1 MILEIE
7 DKKYDIGWEPFDE
20 KISSLK
26 RKKTIK
32 IQIPLNLQ
40 RIDHSSAF
48 DYFKSLT
55 TIDKVKVSKHNYS
68 WVFLNCKIKIDK
80 VNLSPSDWSSPYSV
94 MLGQYPNTQDN
105 AILTLHIIFDDVIG
119 SHSDEL
125 LKGKIRDKKLNELLK
140 QSDK

>member
-1 MILEIE
+1 MIFEIE
-7 DKKYDIGWEPFDE
+7 DKKYDMSWEPFDE

-26 RKKTIK
+26 LKKTIK

-94 MLGQYPNTQDN
+94 LGDN
-105 AILTLHIIFDDVIG
+105 KLLTLHIIFDDVIG
-119 SHSDEL
+119 SHTDEL

>member
-7 DKKYDIGWEPFDE
+7 DKKYDMGWEPFDE

-32 IQIPLNLQ
+32 VSIPLNLQ
-40 RIDHSSAF
+40 RISHSESL

-55 TIDKVKVSKHNYS
+55 IIDKIKISKHNYS
-68 WVFLNCKIKIDK
+68 WVFLNCIIDK
-80 VNLSPSDWSSPYSV
+80 IHLEGAKFVERVWGNDD
-94 MLGQYPNTQDN
+94 Q
-105 AILTLHIIFDDVIG
+105 ILKLDIIFEDVIG
-119 SHSDEL
+119 SHSEDL

-140 QSDK
+140 QTDK

>member
-7 DKKYDIGWEPFDE
+7 DKKYDIGWKPFDE

-40 RIDHSSAF
+40 RIDHSLAF

-80 VNLSPSDWSSPYSV
+80 VNLFF
-94 MLGQYPNTQDN
+94 GDN
-105 AILTLHIIFDDVIG
+105 KLLTLHIIFDDVIG
-119 SHSDEL
+119 SHTDEL

>member
-1 MILEIE
+1 MIFEIE
-7 DKKYDIGWEPFDE
+7 DKKYDMSWEPFDE

-55 TIDKVKVSKHNYS
+55 TIDKVKVSKNNYS
-68 WVFLNCKIKIDK
+68 WVFLNCTIDK
-80 VNLSPSDWSSPYSV
+80 IHLAPTKWNDPYSA
-94 MLGQYPNTQDN
+94 LGDN
-105 AILTLHIIFDDVIG
+105 KIVTIDIIFEDVIG
-119 SHSDEL
+119 SHNDEL
-125 LKGKIRDKKLNELLK
+125 LKGKLRDKKLNELLK

>member
-7 DKKYDIGWEPFDE
+7 DKKYDIGYGTFDE

-40 RIDHSSAF
+40 RIDHSLTF
-48 DYFKSLT
+48 DYFKGLET
-55 TIDKVKVSKHNYS
+55 VDKIKISKNRYS
-68 WVFLNCKIKIDK
+68 WVFLNCKIKINK
-80 VNLSPSDWSSPYSV
+80 INLSPSDWSSPYSV
-94 MLGQYPNTQDN
+94 LGDN
-105 AILTLHIIFDDVIG
+105 KLLTLHIIFDDVIG
-119 SHSDEL
+119 SHTDEL

-140 QSDK
+140 

>member
-7 DKKYDIGWEPFDE
+7 NNKYNMVYEVFDE

-26 RKKTIK
+26 RNKIIK
-32 IQIPLNLQ
+32 IQIPL
-40 RIDHSSAF
+40 HSLAF

-55 TIDKVKVSKHNYS
+55 KIDKVKVSKHNYS
-68 WVFLNCKIKIDK
+68 WLFLNCTIDK
-80 VNLSPSDWSSPYSV
+80 IHLAPTKWPSLD
-94 MLGQYPNTQDN
+94 DN
-105 AILTLHIIFDDVIG
+105 KIVTIDIIFDDVIG

>member
-32 IQIPLNLQ
+32 VQIPLNLQ

-68 WVFLNCKIKIDK
+68 WIFLNCKIDSFFDCYYDK
-80 VNLSPSDWSSPYSV
+80 VLKLD
-94 MLGQYPNTQDN
+94 
-105 AILTLHIIFDDVIG
+105 IIFDDVIG

-140 QSDK
+140 QTDK

>member
-7 DKKYDIGWEPFDE
+7 NNKYNMVYEVFDE

-26 RKKTIK
+26 RNKIIK
-32 IQIPLNLQ
+32 IQIPL
-40 RIDHSSAF
+40 HSLAF

-55 TIDKVKVSKHNYS
+55 KIDKVKVSKHNYS
-68 WVFLNCKIKIDK
+68 WLFLNCKIKIDK
-80 VNLSPSDWSSPYSV
+80 VNLSPPDWSSPYSF
-94 MLGQYPNTQDN
+94 LGDN
-105 AILTLHIIFDDVIG
+105 KIVTIDIIFDDVIG